1 MVSTKAL
8 GAVFAAFSIGVG
20 IFLSGNFWWGVLA
33 TLIISAFVIYKSLR
47 QKDFSPWLFITLFV
61 LIALLGVWRG
71 QLVSP
76 VRTSEADWFVDQ
88 KTEVIGIV
96 ASDPDRRMDSIHYVV
111 EVESIEGISLEK
123 EVLALVS
130 LTRYPEYGVGE
141 RLTFSGKLQFPK
153 DFETDAVRPPF
164 PYVKYLAKDG
174 IGYVVRRPIVESREE
189 SGKHSILRMLSV
201 WKQSILEKG
210 HVLFREPEGG
220 LIAGMLLG
228 ERHALAKDILDDMRV
243 AGLVHIIVVSGY
255 NMTIVAEWASRLFR
269 FLPFVARSGIGFLIV
284 WVYAGMVAGG
294 APVTRAAIMTS
305 LALLARTTKNSVL
318 ALRLLYISGLAMVIH
333 NPRIVLDDASF
344 HLSFL
349 ATFGLIIL
357 SPRVSALIHAPK
369 DKTDTLP
376 WWKELFSAT
385 VSAQLMVLPY
395 ILFFSGQLSP
405 YALFANLLALPMV
418 PVTMGFSTLALL
430 VSTIFPWLGEV
441 LGVLSSIPAWW
452 VLRVGAW
459 SAQLPGAGM
468 LFPIPLWG
476 ALLLYALGTVL
487 FLRWQR
493 NGVDVS
499 KEKPNNNER
508 KEGDTRAIPA
518 EDMKTFSERVSKE
531 DKCTC
536 PNE

>member
-174 IGYVVRRPIVESREE
+174 IGYVVP
-189 SGKHSILRMLSV
+189 
-201 WKQSILEKG
+201 
-210 HVLFREPEGG
+210 
-220 LIAGMLLG
+220 LL
-228 ERHALAKDILDDMRV
+228 
-243 AGLVHIIVVSGY
+243 
-255 NMTIVAEWASRLFR
+255 
-269 FLPFVARSGIGFLIV
+269 
-284 WVYAGMVAGG
+284 
-294 APVTRAAIMTS
+294 
-305 LALLARTTKNSVL
+305 
-318 ALRLLYISGLAMVIH
+318 
-333 NPRIVLDDASF
+333 
-344 HLSFL
+344 
-349 ATFGLIIL
+349 
-357 SPRVSALIHAPK
+357 
-369 DKTDTLP
+369 
-376 WWKELFSAT
+376 
-385 VSAQLMVLPY
+385 
-395 ILFFSGQLSP
+395 
-405 YALFANLLALPMV
+405 
-418 PVTMGFSTLALL
+418 
-430 VSTIFPWLGEV
+430 
-441 LGVLSSIPAWW
+441 
-452 VLRVGAW
+452 
-459 SAQLPGAGM
+459 
-468 LFPIPLWG
+468 
-476 ALLLYALGTVL
+476 
-487 FLRWQR
+487 
-493 NGVDVS
+493 
-499 KEKPNNNER
+499 
-508 KEGDTRAIPA
+508 
-518 EDMKTFSERVSKE
+518 
-531 DKCTC
+531 
-536 PNE
+536 